1 MIAMVAVTLAVGL
14 MAGVLSGLFGIG
26 GGVVLVPAL
35 VLVLGIPQ
43 HAAQGIS
50 MVVIIPTALTAI
62 WQFHKDKLVDY
73 RMAAYLG
80 AGAVLGALV
89 SANFVQNIPA
99 AELKRLFGGFVILI
113 GLRMIYVRTKR

>member
-1 MIAMVAVTLAVGL
+1 MVAVTLAVGL

>member
-14 MAGVLSGLFGIG
+14 LTGVLSGLFGIG